1 MGTASRPF
9 LLPAKM
15 MYDVNI
21 MPLALVKL
29 GFPLSGTLRLCGA
42 AALLASLAACGSSSK
57 GGGTPGSIVAQR
69 GTYKVGQPYKIDGV
83 TYTPQETFTLTET
96 GTASWYGPG
105 FHGKSTANGERYD
118 QSDRTAAHRTL
129 QMPAM
134 VRVTNLENGRSTV
147 VRVNDRGPFARSRVI
162 DLSRT
167 AAEEIDMVGKGT
179 ARVRIDQLQAESL
192 AVKEVALGGGG
203 PAEQQQAVAQ
213 LASGRRPAPAPAPV
227 PVPAPAPVAAPPPI
241 MQASYEPP
249 PAPAAPAAAA
259 PAQTVYA
266 TPPRTVPFGAP
277 RSASGDVPPTIASL
291 SATTS
296 TATPSSQLSGFF
308 VQVGAFSTHEN
319 AERQRNAVR
328 SYGNPEVSQV
338 SANGRDVY
346 RVRLGPYT
354 TQDAAGIVADRLK
367 RSGYGD
373 ARVVAE

>member
-1 MGTASRPF
+1 
-9 LLPAKM
+9 M
-15 MYDVNI
+15 MYSVNI
-21 MPLALVKL
+21 MPLVLVKL
-29 GFPLSGTLRLCGA
+29 TFPLSGTLRLCGM
-42 AALLASLAACGSSSK
+42 AALAASLAACGSSSK
-57 GGGTPGSIVAQR
+57 GGGTPGSSVAQR

-83 TYTPQETFTLTET
+83 TYTPRETFNLTET

-118 QSDRTAAHRTL
+118 QADRTAAHRTL
-129 QMPAM
+129 QMPAI

-179 ARVRIDQLQAESL
+179 ARVRIDQLEAESL
-192 AVKEVALGGGG
+192 AVKDVALSGGG

-213 LASGRRPAPAPAPV
+213 LASGSRAAPTPPPAAPVQPPAPVPAAAPPPVVMQASYTPPPAPAPAP
-227 PVPAPAPVAAPPPI
+227 
-241 MQASYEPP
+241 
-249 PAPAAPAAAA
+249 
-259 PAQTVYA
+259 AQTVYT
-266 TPPRTVPFGAP
+266 TPPRNIPFGAP

-291 SATTS
+291 AATTS
-296 TATPSSQLSGFF
+296 TAAPSSQLSGFF

-354 TQDAAGIVADRLK
+354 TPDAAGIVADRLK

-373 ARVVAE
+373 ARVVSE

>member
-1 MGTASRPF
+1 
-9 LLPAKM
+9 M
-15 MYDVNI
+15 MYNVSI

-29 GFPLSGTLRLCGA
+29 RFPLSGTLRLCGT

-57 GGGTPGSIVAQR
+57 GGGGTPGSSVAQR

-83 TYTPQETFTLTET
+83 TYTPKENFTLTET
-96 GTASWYGPG
+96 GMASWYGPG

-118 QSDRTAAHRTL
+118 QTDRTAAHRTL
-129 QMPAM
+129 QMPAI

-192 AVKEVALGGGG
+192 AVKDVALSGGG

-213 LASGRRPAPAPAPV
+213 LASGSRAAPTPAPAPAPAPV
-227 PVPAPAPVAAPPPI
+227 PVAAPPPV

-249 PAPAAPAAAA
+249 PAPAAAV
-259 PAQTVYA
+259 QTVYA
-266 TPPRTVPFGAP
+266 PPPRTGTPFGAP

-291 SATTS
+291 SATTA
-296 TATPSSQLSGFF
+296 TATPSSQLNGFF
-308 VQVGAFSTHEN
+308 VQVGAFTTQEN
-319 AERQRNAVR
+319 AEKQRGAVR
-328 SYGNPEVSQV
+328 SYGNPEISQV

>member
-29 GFPLSGTLRLCGA
+29 GFPLSGALRLCGA

-179 ARVRIDQLQAESL
+179 ARVRIDQLQAGNGDVQAL
-192 AVKEVALGGGG
+192 ARRAVNRSGLGRARILGRVLPGGLRVAFGRGGL
-203 PAEQQQAVAQ
+203 EF
-213 LASGRRPAPAPAPV
+213 
-227 PVPAPAPVAAPPPI
+227 PVAAPVFI
-241 MQASYEPP
+241 
-249 PAPAAPAAAA
+249 
-259 PAQTVYA
+259 
-266 TPPRTVPFGAP
+266 F
-277 RSASGDVPPTIASL
+277 
-291 SATTS
+291 
-296 TATPSSQLSGFF
+296 
-308 VQVGAFSTHEN
+308 HE
-319 AERQRNAVR
+319 QHDHVR
-328 SYGNPEVSQV
+328 
-338 SANGRDVY
+338 GRDFIHAH
-346 RVRLGPYT
+346 
-354 TQDAAGIVADRLK
+354 AAG
-367 RSGYGD
+367 
-373 ARVVAE
+373 